1 MVTYGM
7 LVDILGQNLRVAS
20 AQGEEKSQDQQAD

>member
-1 MVTYGM
+1 M

>member
-1 MVTYGM
+1 MEC